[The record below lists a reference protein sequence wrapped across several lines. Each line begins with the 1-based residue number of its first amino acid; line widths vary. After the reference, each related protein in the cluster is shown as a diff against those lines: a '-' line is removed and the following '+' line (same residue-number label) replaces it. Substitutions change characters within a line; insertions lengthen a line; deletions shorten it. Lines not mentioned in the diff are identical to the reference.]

1 MDTINKKNVP
11 NRCWTYLCSVHNV
24 WACFAWKWLNLIPWL
39 TTPIEAYHGLRFLLP
54 INYNVCIEGLK
65 PTARWSYCACF
76 SSSSFE
82 VNFQSCP
89 FYSTHGEVSKLPISG
104 SITKYDYSI
113 LLFCFGIPSVQL
125 SLVMTMVMLIST
137 FIMTVHVNKKT
148 LQLDTHKRR
157 LVDILWLHYIS
168 WLTFHF
174 PQIPK

>member
-1 MDTINKKNVP
+1 MNTINKKNVP

-24 WACFAWKWLNLIPWL
+24 WVCFAWKWLNLIPWL

-89 FYSTHGEVSKLPISG
+89 FYSTHGEVSKLPVSG

-113 LLFCFGIPSVQL
+113 LLFCFGIEDHCKVKSC
-125 SLVMTMVMLIST
+125 T
-137 FIMTVHVNKKT
+137 FTPWLRQKT
-148 LQLDTHKRR
+148 WVIRGWSALETGKL
-157 LVDILWLHYIS
+157 
-168 WLTFHF
+168 
-174 PQIPK
+174 